1 MLLCVQEV
9 VTHRIWFKTTKLL
22 LLDSLLQENVSSGDG
37 IVYTLYTEIYNETFV
52 QVRGKGWELEYND
65 ICRICHLVSYCIR
78 WVTTS

>member
-37 IVYTLYTEIYNETFV
+37 IAYTLYTEIYNETFV
-52 QVRGKGWELEYND
+52 
-65 ICRICHLVSYCIR
+65 
-78 WVTTS
+78 